1 MQRPASL
8 RPGDTVGVLA
18 LASRLPYERVQPAL
32 DALRAW
38 GLNVVEGQSL
48 RSEFFTFAGS
58 DAVRA
63 SDFQR
68 FLDDPA
74 IKTIISA
81 RGGYGSSRLI
91 DGLDFTKFRQNPKW
105 IVGFSDITAVHCHL
119 HTFGIESLHATMP
132 SVFFQ
137 DKSGASLESL
147 RQFLF
152 GETPRYLAPAHPL
165 NRAGTGTGELI
176 GGNLCLMAHVLSTP
190 SEVDTTGKILF
201 LEEVSEYLYS
211 IDRLMVQLRR
221 AGKLSGLAGLIVGSF
236 SHVKDSIDPP
246 FGETAYE
253 IIRRWTSDYGY
264 PVCYGFPVGHE
275 PDNLALPCG
284 RVATLTVGADVRLE
298 FGV

>member
-1 MQRPASL
+1 MQRPAPL

-32 DALRAW
+32 DALRRW
-38 GLNVVEGQSL
+38 GLNVVEGASL
-48 RSEFFTFAGS
+48 KSEHFTFAGS

-63 SDFQR
+63 ADFQR
-68 FLDDPA
+68 FLDDSS
-74 IKTIISA
+74 IKAIISA
-81 RGGYGSSRLI
+81 RGGYGSSRLL
-91 DGLDFTKFRQNPKW
+91 DGLRFTKFRQQPKW
-105 IVGFSDITAVHCHL
+105 IVGFSDITAVHCHV

-147 RQFLF
+147 RKFLF
-152 GETPRYLAPAHPL
+152 GETPRYQVPAHAQ
-165 NRAGTGTGELI
+165 NRAGTGTGALI
-176 GGNLCLMAHVLSTP
+176 GGNLCLLAHVLGTP
-190 SEVDTTGKILF
+190 SSVETAGKILF

-221 AGKLSGLAGLIVGSF
+221 SGRLDRLAGLIVGSF
-236 SHVKDSIDPP
+236 SGVKDSIDPP

-253 IIRRWTSDYGY
+253 IIQRWTRDYTY

-275 PDNLALPCG
+275 PDNLAMPCG
-284 RVATLTVGADVRLE
+284 RVATLAVGPDVTLT
-298 FGV
+298 FAP